1 MPILPLLSFFLLLVL
16 APFAAHAETV
26 AQPNCGAPATSEDG
40 WQTAAPD
47 AVGLDP
53 AIICAIAPRFE
64 EWRAADVHAVLVIRH
79 GKLAYE
85 QYFAGEDEFLGRP
98 LGRVAYDVTMKH
110 DLRSI
115 TKSVTSLVLGIE
127 IGKGLVGGV
136 DEPVLPRLPDYADL
150 RSPQKDAITLRHLLT
165 MSQGLAWNEDIPYS
179 NSANSEIRMDYSPDP
194 VRYALSQPVESPLGA
209 VYNYSGGSA
218 TVIAAL
224 LHQATGKRLDDLAR
238 TDLFGPL
245 GITDIE
251 WIHYPTGDPVAASGL
266 RLRPRDLAK
275 IGQLVLDHGSWNGR
289 QLVPA
294 DWIAAA
300 TSPQIN
306 GQGLYFYGYQF
317 WLGRSFV
324 QGRAIDWAAG
334 VGYGGQRLFIV
345 PALDLVV
352 LVHAGLYSSPLQA
365 SVPLTILNR
374 YVLEAAR

>member
-1 MPILPLLSFFLLLVL
+1 MVIRRGCKRASRAAAGSARRPEAASPELEPVRLQHPILSAAARLHPQERCVMPILPLLSFFLLLVL

-136 DEPVLPRLPDYADL
+136 D
-150 RSPQKDAITLRHLLT
+150 
-165 MSQGLAWNEDIPYS
+165 
-179 NSANSEIRMDYSPDP
+179 
-194 VRYALSQPVESPLGA
+194 
-209 VYNYSGGSA
+209 
-218 TVIAAL
+218 
-224 LHQATGKRLDDLAR
+224 
-238 TDLFGPL
+238 
-245 GITDIE
+245 
-251 WIHYPTGDPVAASGL
+251 
-266 RLRPRDLAK
+266 
-275 IGQLVLDHGSWNGR
+275 
-289 QLVPA
+289 
-294 DWIAAA
+294 
-300 TSPQIN
+300 
-306 GQGLYFYGYQF
+306 
-317 WLGRSFV
+317 
-324 QGRAIDWAAG
+324 
-334 VGYGGQRLFIV
+334 
-345 PALDLVV
+345 
-352 LVHAGLYSSPLQA
+352 
-365 SVPLTILNR
+365 
-374 YVLEAAR
+374 